1 MKVETLPYSV
11 DQLTWLIT
19 DVTPAGGTL
28 RVMWERSMGSVGFR
42 VGQ

>member
-1 MKVETLPYSV
+1 VERLSFSV

-28 RVMWERSMGSVGFR
+28 RIAWAHAMASTPFKTV
-42 VGQ
+42 Q